1 MSSEVSRLSFDEAKH
16 FLGVYQQMGRVQL
29 DADANEQSEISLRLQ
44 QRHAGDTVHVGS
56 PNHGF
61 RIGTALLLDAFEELS
76 GWAAEKDLPSDPE
89 PDLFIDY
96 MSQRVGAGCLVV
108 QGGVAAARALGAPR
122 DWRDVRELVFF
133 VKAPAVPTLF
143 VKPKGGTR
151 IDLTAAP
158 DSMPVDGWTVYRAST
173 AALSATEL
181 GNIEEYGFR
190 GLDKGV
196 RYQFDALEAD
206 AALWAPLLASASQL
220 PFTATELV
228 SGTPAKLSINDD
240 DRVLASAVLQ
250 VEQAGSVT
258 GVLDVVT
265 DLTHVRALRFSVRSS
280 QAGAQVGLRLI
291 DADAATF
298 DLASFTLGVAGD
310 YQTLTVALPTSMPGI
325 DRARISALSWFGL
338 DAPAYLFGPVAM
350 EMALADNLVIMG
362 GDGTAESAGRFYG
375 DGLAAVLERNV
386 TYFSQPRLPA
396 PDPAAFAPLADET
409 AQSDLVYLDLWERPI
424 TYVED
429 PTIREPGLEGLDTC
443 TRSELVAQVRIL
455 AGTAVA
461 LGNTAEPPLDAFGAL
476 PSLGRGVLSTK
487 DNPPAKLDPCAD
499 PCEPEVTG
507 TFVGQ
512 DNRLYR
518 VEVHRYGDI
527 GLAEAVTTAWFKWA
541 RDNAAG
547 VSATL
552 EDLGAGALSARV
564 ERVELFKVGD
574 LIEISDDLV
583 DLITGP
589 YEDRVDHRRHE
600 RGEMRR
606 VTSVNLLD
614 RRVSWEQA
622 GSVDPLNAAL
632 ARDHRRHYHARLRRW
647 DGLAPITGGDLLL
660 DDGVV
665 IEFGGTAFSPG
676 DYWVFTARSVTRSV
690 EQLTEAPARGIR
702 HRYYP
707 LAIVRRFR
715 TAGVEWRSV
724 EDKRPRFRALTA
736 LHASSVGY
744 DAGQWVNKDVGW
756 DQIHTVQQA
765 IDALCRLNLGVDL
778 LTHNQMLHGQGVVC
792 GLKVSCNHT
801 QRGHVVIGKG
811 YALDCAGHGI
821 FVPAALDFDALGP
834 AQAEGLLDPADTGT
848 VALTLARSAAGDAE
862 IGVEAFNAQTLL
874 ERALENTLLKDFYD
888 DCIKSLLDWFKLQ
901 LTPFPA
907 SSVPVPESH
916 RRTVTLIHLLWQL
929 INPTSGP
936 NVFVSEGEHQ
946 LLLEFYTEL
955 RNRLQSET
963 FCGMFDNAAPF
974 PTAYPFSSP
983 VGEDTLFGLIAFH
996 HRLRVHPTRPRAYS
1010 YGTGSAIFVYDLT
1023 TGEMTE
1029 KLEFPAG
1036 NNVDIQDIAF
1046 SGDDTVYAVAVHAD
1060 DSVFCTATI
1069 EADGTHSWGP
1079 TTVVCDIH
1087 FVSLDTSPLHT
1098 GNLYAIGRSLGFY
1111 VFTDPA
1117 NIPLAPTAAV
1127 SFNATGRM
1135 VIATDTEQAFAGEDA
1150 VTAVGTA
1157 SNNFTRIRE
1166 IDLNNASNAAPI
1178 KAHTVAGNDLEN
1190 DFEFAA
1196 PMLWGT
1202 GDPAP
1207 GQVKTLRAFNT
1218 TTNALVHAIDLGV
1231 NDVMRLGIPAGKDRV
1246 FVSILSDNIMR
1257 AVDTQTGT
1265 LEPNYRVPLQ
1275 VYPLD
1280 VATLADGSRMY
1291 AINLLGTLSDVD
1303 VDRVLEASNFPSYV
1317 LEPFPP
1323 AVPDTLGDF
1332 RQQMVDAFL
1341 DLLKG
1346 LGQNLKDCF
1355 CNHFIVDC
1363 PECTND
1369 DKVYLGT
1376 VEFHNGQTYNICN
1389 FDKRHYV
1396 KSFRTYGYWL
1406 SAVPI
1411 HRIFKEAFKQFCCL
1425 VLP

>member
-1 MSSEVSRLSFDEAKH
+1 MSSEISRLSFEEAKH

-44 QRHAGDTVHVGS
+44 QRHAGDTVRVGS

-61 RIGTALLLDAFEELS
+61 RVGTALLLDALEDLA
-76 GWAAEKDLPSDPE
+76 GWVAEKELPGDPAPE
-89 PDLFIDY
+89 LFVDY
-96 MSQRVGAGCLVV
+96 MTQHVGLGCLVV
-108 QGGVAAARALGAPR
+108 QGGVAVARAFATAL
-122 DWRDVRELVFF
+122 DWRDVRELIFY
-133 VKAPAVPTLF
+133 VKAPAAPTLF
-143 VKPKGGTR
+143 VRPKGGAR
-151 IDLTAAP
+151 IDLTALA
-158 DSMPVDGWTVYRAST
+158 DGMPVNGWTVFRAST
-173 AALSATEL
+173 GGLSATEL
-181 GNIEEYGFR
+181 ANIEEYGFR
-190 GLDKGV
+190 ALQKSF

-206 AALWAPLLASASQL
+206 FALWVQLLSSNSRL
-220 PFTATELV
+220 PFSATELV
-228 SGTPAKLSINDD
+228 AGTPAVLSINDD

-250 VEQAGSVT
+250 AEQAESVT
-258 GVLDVVT
+258 GALEVVT

-298 DLASFTLGVAGD
+298 DLGNFTVNAAGD
-310 YQTLTVALPTSMPGI
+310 YETFVVALPASMPGI
-325 DRARISALSWFGL
+325 DRSRISALSWFGL
-338 DAPAYLFGPVAM
+338 DAPLYLFGPVTM
-350 EMALADNLVIMG
+350 EMDLFGNLVVMG
-362 GDGTAESAGRFYG
+362 GDGTAEGAGRFYG
-375 DGLAAVLERNV
+375 DGLAAVLERHT
-386 TYFSQPRLPA
+386 TYFSQPSLPDA
-396 PDPAAFAPLADET
+396 DPTAFEPLSDDT
-409 AQSDLVYLDLWERPI
+409 TRSDLVYLDLWERPI

-429 PTIREPGLEGLDTC
+429 PAIREPGLEGLDTC
-443 TRSELVAQVRIL
+443 TRSQLVAQVRVL
-455 AGTAVA
+455 PGTAVA
-461 LGNTAEPPLDAFGAL
+461 LGSTPEPPLDVFNGL
-476 PSLGRGVLSTK
+476 PSLGRGTLSTK

-518 VEVHRYGDI
+518 VEIHRYGEI
-527 GLAEAVTTAWFKWA
+527 GPAGAATTAWFKWA
-541 RDNAAG
+541 RDNGAC

-552 EDLGAGALSARV
+552 ENLPAGALSARV
-564 ERVELFKVGD
+564 ERVESFKPGD
-574 LIEISDDLV
+574 LVEISDDLV

-589 YEDRVDHRRHE
+589 YEDRVDRRRHQ

-606 VTSVNLLD
+606 LTSVNLLD

-622 GSVDPLNAAL
+622 GSVDPLHAGL
-632 ARDHRRHYHARLRRW
+632 ARVHRKYHHAKLRRW
-647 DGLAPITGGDLLL
+647 DGFAPVTSGDLLL
-660 DDGVV
+660 DDGVA
-665 IEFGGTAFSPG
+665 IEFGGEAFSPG

-690 EQLTEAPARGIR
+690 EQLTDAPARGIR

-707 LAIVRRFR
+707 LAVVRRSR
-715 TAGVEWRSV
+715 TGGVEWRSV

-736 LHASSVGY
+736 LHAAGIGY

-756 DQIHTVQQA
+756 DRIHTVQQA

-792 GLKVSCNHT
+792 GLKVCCNHT

-821 FVPAALDFDALGP
+821 YVPADLDFDVLAP
-834 AQAEGLLDPADTGT
+834 AETQGLLDAAGTGT
-848 VALTLARSAAGDAE
+848 VALTIARSAAGDAE
-862 IGVEAFNAQTLL
+862 IGVEAFTAQTLL

-888 DCIKSLLDWFKLQ
+888 ECIKSLLDWFKVQ

-916 RRTVTLIHLLWQL
+916 RRTVTLIQLLWQL

-936 NVFVSEGEHQ
+936 NVFVSEGEHR
-946 LLLEFYTEL
+946 LLLQFYTEL
-955 RNRLQSET
+955 RSRLQSDT
-963 FCGMFDNAAPF
+963 FCGMFDNATPF
-974 PTAYPFSSP
+974 PEVYPFEQP
-983 VGEDTLFGLIAFH
+983 VGGDTLFGLIGFH
-996 HRLRVHPTRPRAYS
+996 HRVRVHPTRPRAYS
-1010 YGTGSAIFVYDLT
+1010 YGNGSTIFVYDLT

-1029 KLEFPAG
+1029 KLEFPSG
-1036 NNVDIQDIAF
+1036 TNVDVQDLAF
-1046 SGDDTVYAVAVHAD
+1046 SGEDTVYAVALHD
-1060 DSVFCTATI
+1060 EDSVFCTATI

-1087 FVSLDTSPLHT
+1087 FVSLGTSPLHA
-1098 GNLYAIGRSLGFY
+1098 GNLYAIGRALGFY
-1111 VFTDPA
+1111 VFTDPD

-1127 SFNATGRM
+1127 SFNATGRLL
-1135 VIATDTEQAFAGEDA
+1135 ISLDTEQAFAAEA
-1150 VTAVGTA
+1150 AATPLGTV
-1157 SNNFTRIRE
+1157 SSHFTRIRE
-1166 IDLNNASNAAPI
+1166 IDLNNASNAAPL
-1178 KAHTVAGNDLEN
+1178 KAHTVSGADFDN
-1190 DFEFAA
+1190 DFAFAS
-1196 PMLWGT
+1196 PMLWVT

-1207 GQVKTLRAFNT
+1207 GHVKTLRRFNT
-1218 TTNALVHAIDLGV
+1218 VTNALATIDLGV
-1231 NDVMRLGIPAGKDRV
+1231 DDVMRLAIPAKRDRV
-1246 FVSILSDNIMR
+1246 FISILGSNILR
-1257 AVDTQTGT
+1257 AVDTQAGS
-1265 LEPNYRVPLQ
+1265 LVPNYRVPLQ
-1275 VYPLD
+1275 VFPLD
-1280 VATLADGSRMY
+1280 VDVVPDGSRMY
-1291 AINLLGTLSDVD
+1291 AINMLGTLSEID

-1346 LGQNLKDCF
+1346 LGQKLKDCF
-1355 CNHFIVDC
+1355 CGQFIVDC
-1363 PECTND
+1363 PKCTPD

-1376 VEFHNGQTYNICN
+1376 VEFQNGQTYNICN

-1406 SAVPI
+1406 SALPI
-1411 HRIFKEAFKQFCCL
+1411 HRVFKEAFKQFCCL